1 MRIITLPPKIK
12 WVYALKTLGIVAVV
26 LGHITSPFSVF
37 IFSWHMPL
45 FFAMSGFFVKFD
57 VSLKEFIVRDFKRL
71 MVPYFLFAMIA
82 LGAETFKRIALQRE
96 SLDYFKELQGIFI
109 WMDMSSLLHTYAFVL
124 WFLPALFFARVI
136 LVFIDHYIRNIGMQ
150 FLITSIL
157 FASSFYINLPFG
169 FDNAMN
175 ALFFV
180 FVGSVF
186 FRFYQESKI
195 LYSLPFLLIGLY
207 FAFGVPLLDIASKN
221 YENVFINIC
230 WALAIIGSFILMLKY
245 FNYQNKILTLWGGNT
260 MLLFIVHPY
269 TNNIAHLIV
278 EKVYFGDWYLKLFIS
293 LILLHIVLLI
303 KLRFENR
310 GIFYY
315 V

>member
-1 MRIITLPPKIK
+1 VRTITLPPKIK
-12 WVYALKTLGIVAVV
+12 WVYTLKALGIVAVV
-26 LGHITSPFSVF
+26 LGHITSPLSVF

-45 FFAMSGFFVKFD
+45 FFTIAGFFVKFD
-57 VSLKEFIVRDFKRL
+57 ASLKEFIVKDFKRL
-71 MVPYFLFAMIA
+71 MVPYFIFAMIA

-109 WMDMSSLLHTYAFVL
+109 WMDMQSLLHTYAFVL
-124 WFLPALFFARVI
+124 WFLPALFFARI
-136 LVFIDHYIRNIGMQ
+136 TLVFINHYIRNISMQ
-150 FLITSIL
+150 FIIISVL

-169 FDNAMN
+169 LDNAMN

-180 FVGSVF
+180 FIGSVF
-186 FRFYQESKI
+186 FRFYQESTI
-195 LYSLPFLLIGLY
+195 LYSLPLLLLGMY
-207 FAFGVPLLDIASKN
+207 FVFGVPLLDMASKS
-221 YENVFINIC
+221 YGSVFITIC
-230 WALAIIGSFILMLKY
+230 WALAIMGSFILMLKY

-293 LILLHIVLLI
+293 LILLHIILLL
-303 KLRFENR
+303 KLRFEHR